1 MTGILSRKAVAA
13 SGFIERYVL
22 SLVYLFFAWTEF
34 HDLAMISLDSRVFGG
49 TAFIPTVKHMT
60 LLLLQLFIGVFLLFN
75 KRPAGQPR
83 NLREVLVPLAA
94 SFFFLTYNSLP
105 HFPPSFRE
113 NLLPLEMQ
121 TSFAAVALILGVVG
135 PAISTWGVL
144 SLGRSF
150 GIFVS
155 VREIITEGP
164 YQYVRH
170 PIYLGYVCIWMALV
184 LLNFSVAIFI
194 IVPIHLLLFVWRAR
208 LEETRLAESS
218 TAYREYMKQT
228 GFIFPRLSGGPKVE
242 APDSDDR

>member
-13 SGFIERYVL
+13 SGFVERYVL

-34 HDLAMISLDSRVFGG
+34 QNLALLSPDSRVFDGI
-49 TAFIPTVKHMT
+49 AFIPAVKHMT

-83 NLREVLVPLAA
+83 NLREVFVPLAA
-94 SFFFLTYNSLP
+94 SFFFLTYNALP

-121 TSFAAVALILGVVG
+121 ASFAMAALILGVVG

-155 VREIITEGP
+155 VREIVTEGP
-164 YQYVRH
+164 YRYVRH
-170 PIYLGYVCIWMALV
+170 PIYLGYVCIWIALI
-184 LLNFSVAIFI
+184 LLNVSVAIFI

-218 TAYREYMKQT
+218 AAYREYMKQT
-228 GFIFPRLSGGPKVE
+228 GFIFPRRCGGPKVA
-242 APDSDDR
+242 APDSVDR